1 MHEGTFNGLK
11 VCVEKVRMYSKGDP
25 QKANG
30 VCYPSL
36 LTSSS
41 HFLRIAQTFHR
52 EAVTWKHLSHPNIV
66 PFLGVTFDPLQ
77 LVSAWMPGGS
87 LTEYIKEHPSK
98 SRLVLVCFVLLHR
111 FSSSLP
117 RQLHGVVEGLNYLH
131 SRSVIHGDIKGVRVR
146 HRLTGN
152 LKPNLRYAVKH
163 SSGLF

>member
-25 QKANG
+25 QKVNE

-36 LTSSS
+36 LISSS
-41 HFLRIAQTFHR
+41 HFLRIAQTFYR
-52 EAVTWKHLSHPNIV
+52 EAVTWKHLNHPNIV
-66 PFLGVTFDPLQ
+66 PFLGATFDPLQ

-87 LTEYIKEHPSK
+87 LTEYIKEHPLK

-111 FSSSLP
+111 FPSLLP
-117 RQLHGVVEGLNYLH
+117 CQLHGVVEGLNYLH

-146 HRLTGN
+146 YRFTGN
-152 LKPNLRYAVKH
+152 WKPNLRYAVKH